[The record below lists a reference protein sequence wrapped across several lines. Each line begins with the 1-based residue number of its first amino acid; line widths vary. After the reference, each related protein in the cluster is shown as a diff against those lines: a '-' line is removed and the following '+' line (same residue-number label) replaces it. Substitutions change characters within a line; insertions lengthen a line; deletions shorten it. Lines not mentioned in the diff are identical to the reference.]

1 MNSKVQSLKAFLGSA
16 GRLALV
22 EVAGTKGST
31 PREKGAFMLV
41 SQAAIF
47 GTIGGGQLEYM
58 AIDKARQMLFSPL
71 EGEMAAKR
79 PEGVLSEGTARA
91 SRTAATTPPGGFA
104 ATLPSRGRG
113 TRIEVDETCATLN
126 VPLGPEI
133 GQCCGGRVEVLIRLV
148 DATLTAELIAAAEA
162 EEAHLPHVYI
172 FGGGHVGQAL
182 AAAIELL
189 PVQAVVIETRAEA
202 LEGMPQTV
210 ETRLTP
216 MPEAE
221 IRNAPAGTAFAI
233 LTHDHALDFLIVA
246 EALKRDD
253 TAYVGMIGSKTKKAT
268 FKHWFLKSAEGTE
281 AEFARLVSPIGGDA
295 VKDKRP
301 PVIAALAAAEIM
313 TALVVHNAA
322 PNVDHQV
329 RRDKET
335 AG

>member
-1 MNSKVQSLKAFLGSA
+1 MNSKVQSLKAFLASV
-16 GRLALV
+16 GRVALV

-31 PREKGAFMLV
+31 PREKGTFMLV

-91 SRTAATTPPGGFA
+91 LSPVDPTPPGGFA
-104 ATLPSRGRG
+104 ATLPTRGRDS
-113 TRIEVDETCATLN
+113 RATLN
-126 VPLGPEI
+126 IPLGPEI

-148 DATLTAELIAAAEA
+148 DAVLAAELIAAAEA
-162 EEAHLPHVYI
+162 EEAHLPYVYI

-182 AAAIELL
+182 ASAIALL
-189 PVQAVVIETRAEA
+189 PVHATVIETRAEA
-202 LEGMPQTV
+202 LEGMPETV
-210 ETRLTP
+210 ETRLTA
-216 MPEAE
+216 MPEAMV
-221 IRNAPAGTAFAI
+221 RDAPAGTAFAI

-246 EALKRDD
+246 EALKRGD

-268 FKHWFLKSAEGTE
+268 FRNWFLKSADGSE
-281 AEFARLVSPIGGDA
+281 AEFARLVSPIGGDT

-301 PVIAALAAAEIM
+301 QVIAALAAAEIM
-313 TALVVHNAA
+313 TALVVHAAASNA
-322 PNVDHQV
+322 NHQV
-329 RRDKET
+329 LHDKAI